1 MKHFMSGLRERIEK
15 DLFTS
20 KVAVFSG
27 RGWDEIIEGEGEA
40 LLNLTKIKEIGSINL
55 LDCPL

>member
-27 RGWDEIIEGEGEA
+27 RGWDGIIEGEGEA
-40 LLNLTKIKEIGSINL
+40 LLTKIKEIGSINL